1 MNRVR
6 EVDRLNGRS
15 VLRGGGAAIGGE
27 HDGTDGQG
35 EEPWNGRPLPSLGHR
50 DEVGVM
56 KGAAGA
62 LVNKFTSSR
71 SAEKSERPGY
81 PRK

>member
-1 MNRVR
+1 
-6 EVDRLNGRS
+6 

-56 KGAAGA
+56 K
-62 LVNKFTSSR
+62 
-71 SAEKSERPGY
+71 
-81 PRK
+81 